1 MAAQVE
7 NILVG
12 DLVAEFLQQIG
23 VTSTFGV
30 ISIHNIPMLDA
41 IGRRNAIRFVM
52 ARGEAG
58 GGHMA
63 DAYARVSGELG
74 VLFTSTGPGAANA
87 AGALVEARFAGTP
100 MLHLT
105 GQTATPNMDLGQ
117 GAVHDVPDQLG
128 MLKSVSKTA
137 FRVRSAASAFGTL
150 VKAATAA
157 MTPPMGPVSVE
168 IPIDIQRTKIPRPA
182 ELATLR
188 LAIPI
193 ANPGDAETLDEIASR
208 LKAAKRPL
216 LWVGNG
222 AKFAGTSVARLVD
235 LGIPVIT
242 SWNGRGVLPED
253 HPMSLAST
261 ATTTEVGE
269 FLKTVDLMIVAG
281 GRLRGHETADM
292 GMPLPDNMIQI
303 DVDPAANGRTYTS
316 MLFHCAEAGAALS
329 AIADRLTASGGLSLD
344 PALSADVAAA
354 KADAY
359 ENYAKA
365 FGPYASFPTQMRA
378 AMPRDAVFVRDIT
391 LNNSTWGNRVFPLYN
406 PRDNV
411 YPIGAAI
418 GPGMQ
423 LGIGAA
429 VGSKGRKVVCMCGD
443 GGFFLNLTELWTAVQ
458 EKVDI
463 VFVVMNDKGYGVIKH
478 IQDTLYGGRHYF
490 GDLLGPDLEKLSE
503 VAGINYVKVDQAD
516 GLEEGMSKALAVAG
530 PSIVEVDM
538 KTIGDFPRYFKAPS
552 YADGDEDKQSA

>member
-1 MAAQVE
+1 MASQAE
-7 NILVG
+7 DILVG

-137 FRVRSAASAFGTL
+137 YRVRSAASAFGTL
-150 VKAATAA
+150 VKAATVA

-168 IPIDIQRTKIPRPA
+168 IPIDIQRTKIPRPT

-188 LAIPI
+188 LATPI
-193 ANPGDAETLDEIASR
+193 VNPGDAETLDEIASL

-222 AKFAGTSVARLVD
+222 SKFAGTSVARLVD

-261 ATTTEVGE
+261 ATTAEVGE

-292 GMPLPDNMIQI
+292 SMPLPENMIQI
-303 DVDPAANGRTYTS
+303 DVDPAANGRTYPS
-316 MLFHCAEAGAALS
+316 AVFHCAEAGAALS

-354 KADAY
+354 KAGAY
-359 ENYAKA
+359 ENYPKA

-429 VGSKGRKVVCMCGD
+429 IGSKGRKVVCMCGD

-516 GLEEGMSKALAVAG
+516 GLEEGMSKALAVTG

-552 YADGDEDKQSA
+552 YADGDEDK

>member
-1 MAAQVE
+1 
-7 NILVG
+7 
-12 DLVAEFLQQIG
+12 
-23 VTSTFGV
+23 
-30 ISIHNIPMLDA
+30 
-41 IGRRNAIRFVM
+41 
-52 ARGEAG
+52 
-58 GGHMA
+58 
-63 DAYARVSGELG
+63 
-74 VLFTSTGPGAANA
+74 
-87 AGALVEARFAGTP
+87 
-100 MLHLT
+100 
-105 GQTATPNMDLGQ
+105 
-117 GAVHDVPDQLG
+117 
-128 MLKSVSKTA
+128 
-137 FRVRSAASAFGTL
+137 
-150 VKAATAA
+150 
-157 MTPPMGPVSVE
+157 MGPVSVE
-168 IPIDIQRTKIPRPA
+168 IPIDIQRTKIQRPA
-182 ELATLR
+182 ELTTLR
-188 LAIPI
+188 LATPI
-193 ANPGDAETLDEIASR
+193 ANPGDVETLNEIASR
-208 LKAAKRPL
+208 LKVAKRPL

-261 ATTTEVGE
+261 ATTMEVGE

-292 GMPLPDNMIQI
+292 SMPLPENMIQI
-303 DVDPAANGRTYTS
+303 DVDPAANGRTYPS
-316 MLFHCAEAGAALS
+316 AVFHCAEAGAALS
-329 AIADRLTASGGLSLD
+329 AIADRLTKSGGLSLD
-344 PALSADVAAA
+344 PTLPADVAAA
-354 KADAY
+354 KAGAY
-359 ENYAKA
+359 ENYPKA

-429 VGSKGRKVVCMCGD
+429 IGSNGRKVVCMCGD

-490 GDLLGPDLEKLSE
+490 GDLLGPNLEKLSE

-516 GLEEGMSKALAVAG
+516 GLEEGMSKALSVTG

-552 YADGDEDKQSA
+552 YADGDEDK

>member
-303 DVDPAANGRTYTS
+303 DVDPAANGRTYAS
-316 MLFHCAEAGAALS
+316 MVFHCAEAGAALS

-359 ENYAKA
+359 ENYPKA

-516 GLEEGMSKALAVAG
+516 GLEEGMSKAFAVTG

>member
-235 LGIPVIT
+235 IGIPVIT

-303 DVDPAANGRTYTS
+303 DVDPAANGRTYAS
-316 MLFHCAEAGAALS
+316 MVFHCAEAGAALS

-359 ENYAKA
+359 ENYPKA

-516 GLEEGMSKALAVAG
+516 GLEEGMSKAFAVTG

>member
-7 NILVG
+7 DILVG

-105 GQTATPNMDLGQ
+105 GQTATLNMDLGQ

-137 FRVRSAASAFGTL
+137 YRVRSAASAFGTL

-261 ATTTEVGE
+261 ATTAEVGE

-292 GMPLPDNMIQI
+292 SMPLPDNMIQI
-303 DVDPAANGRTYTS
+303 DVDPAANGRTYAS
-316 MLFHCAEAGAALS
+316 MVFHCAEAGAALS

-359 ENYAKA
+359 ENYPKA
-365 FGPYASFPTQMRA
+365 FGPYASFPKQMRA

-458 EKVDI
+458 EKIDI

-516 GLEEGMSKALAVAG
+516 GLEEGMSKALAVTG

-552 YADGDEDKQSA
+552 YADGDEDK

>member
-1 MAAQVE
+1 MTASGE
-7 NILVG
+7 EILVG

-23 VTSTFGV
+23 VTTTFGV

-87 AGALVEARFAGTP
+87 CGAIVEARFAGAP

-117 GAVHDVPDQLG
+117 GAVHDVADQLG
-128 MLKSVSKTA
+128 MLKSVSKNA
-137 FRVRSAASAFGTL
+137 YRVRSAETAFGTL
-150 VKAATAA
+150 VQAATEA
-157 MTPPMGPVSVE
+157 MTPPMGPISVE

-182 ELATLR
+182 ELATLN
-188 LAIPI
+188 LPIPI
-193 ANPGDAETLDEIASR
+193 ANPGDDGTLDEIVKR
-208 LKAAKRPL
+208 LKNAKRPL
-216 LWVGNG
+216 LWTGNG
-222 AKFAGTSVARLVD
+222 AKFGGAAVARLVD
-235 LGIPVIT
+235 MGMPVIT
-242 SWNGRGVLPED
+242 SWNGRGILPED
-253 HPMSLAST
+253 HPMSLGSL
-261 ATTTEVGE
+261 ATTPDVGA
-269 FLKTVDLMIVAG
+269 FLKTVDLLVVAG
-281 GRLRGHETADM
+281 CRLRGHETADM
-292 GMPLPDNMIQI
+292 SMPLPEDMIQI
-303 DVDPAANGRTYTS
+303 DIDPAANGRTYRSTV
-316 MLFHCAEAGAALS
+316 FHCAESGAALN
-329 AIADRLTASGGLSLD
+329 AIADRLSSSGGLSVDANL
-344 PALSADVAAA
+344 AADVAAA
-354 KADAY
+354 KDAAY
-359 ENYAKA
+359 ENYPKA
-365 FGPYASFPTQMRA
+365 FGAYASFPVQMRN
-378 AMPRDAVFVRDIT
+378 AMPRDAVWVRDIT
-391 LNNSTWGNRVFPLYN
+391 LNNSTWGNRTFPLYN

-429 VGSKGRKVVCMCGD
+429 LGAKGRKVVCMCGD

-458 EKVDI
+458 EQIDI

-478 IQDTLYGGRHYF
+478 IQSTLYGGRHFF
-490 GDLLGPDLEKLSE
+490 GDLLGPDLEKLCE
-503 VAGINYVKVDQAD
+503 IAGMNYVKVDKED
-516 GLEEGMSKALAVAG
+516 GLESAVSSALEVAG

-538 KTIGDFPRYFKAPS
+538 KTIGDFPQYFKAPP
-552 YADGDEDKQSA
+552 YADGDKDE

>member
-303 DVDPAANGRTYTS
+303 DVDPAANGRTYAS
-316 MLFHCAEAGAALS
+316 MVFHCAEAGAALS

-359 ENYAKA
+359 ENYPKA
-365 FGPYASFPTQMRA
+365 FGPYASFPTQMRS

-516 GLEEGMSKALAVAG
+516 GLEEGMSKALAVTG

>member
-344 PALSADVAAA
+344 PALSADVEAA

-359 ENYAKA
+359 ENYPKA

>member
-1 MAAQVE
+1 MAASAE
-7 NILVG
+7 EILVG

-23 VTSTFGV
+23 VSTTFGV

-41 IGRRNAIRFVM
+41 IGRRTAIRVVM

-74 VLFTSTGPGAANA
+74 VLFTSTGPGASNA
-87 AGALVEARFAGTP
+87 AGAIVEARFAGTP

-128 MLKSVSKTA
+128 MLKSISKTA
-137 FRVRSAASAFGTL
+137 YRVRSAATAFGTL
-150 VKAATAA
+150 VRAATEAL
-157 MTPPMGPVSVE
+157 TPPMGPVSVE
-168 IPIDIQRTKIPRPA
+168 IPIDIQRTKIARPA
-182 ELATLR
+182 ELASLS
-188 LAIPI
+188 LPIPL
-193 ANPGDAETLDEIASR
+193 ANPGNAATLDEIAVRMKS
-208 LKAAKRPL
+208 AKRPL

-222 AKFAGTSVARLVD
+222 GKFAGAEVARWVD

-261 ATTTEVGE
+261 ATTPEVGE
-269 FLKTVDLMIVAG
+269 FLKTVDLLIVAG
-281 GRLRGHETADM
+281 CRLRGHETADM
-292 GMPLPDNMIQI
+292 SMPLPENLIQI
-303 DVDPAANGRTYTS
+303 DIDPAANGRTYASTI
-316 MLFHCAEAGAALS
+316 FHCGEAGAALG
-329 AIADRLTASGGLSLD
+329 ALADRLSSGGGLSID
-344 PALSADVAAA
+344 PALAADAAAA
-354 KADAY
+354 KQAAYDNFPKALGAY
-359 ENYAKA
+359 ET
-365 FGPYASFPTQMRA
+365 FPAQMRA

-429 VGSKGRKVVCMCGD
+429 IGANGRKVVSMCGD

-458 EKVDI
+458 EKTDI

-478 IQDTLYGGRHYF
+478 IQDSLYGGRHYF
-490 GDLLGPDLEKLSE
+490 GDLLGPDLEKLSAM
-503 VAGINYVKVDQAD
+503 AGINYAKVDKAD
-516 GLEEGMSKALAVAG
+516 GLEAAVSGAFEVPG

-538 KTIGDFPRYFKAPS
+538 KAIGDFPRYFKPPP
-552 YADGDEDKQSA
+552 YAGDGKDKS

>member
-7 NILVG
+7 DILVG

-188 LAIPI
+188 LATPI

-216 LWVGNG
+216 LWIGNG
-222 AKFAGTSVARLVD
+222 AKFSGTSVARLVD

-261 ATTTEVGE
+261 ATTAEVGE

-292 GMPLPDNMIQI
+292 SMPLPDNMIQI
-303 DVDPAANGRTYTS
+303 DVDPAANGRTYAS
-316 MLFHCAEAGAALS
+316 MVFHCAEAGAALS

-359 ENYAKA
+359 ENYPKA
-365 FGPYASFPTQMRA
+365 FGPYASFPKQMRA

-458 EKVDI
+458 EKIDI

-516 GLEEGMSKALAVAG
+516 GLEEGMSKALAVTG

-552 YADGDEDKQSA
+552 YADGDEDK

>member
-1 MAAQVE
+1 MAAQAE
-7 NILVG
+7 DILVG

-23 VTSTFGV
+23 VSSTFGV

-87 AGALVEARFAGTP
+87 TGALVEARFAGTP

-137 FRVRSAASAFGTL
+137 FRVRSAASALGTL

-188 LAIPI
+188 LATPI
-193 ANPGDAETLDEIASR
+193 ANPGDAGTLDEIASR

-216 LWVGNG
+216 LWIGNG
-222 AKFAGTSVARLVD
+222 GKFAGESVARLVD

-261 ATTTEVGE
+261 ATTAEVGE
-269 FLKTVDLMIVAG
+269 FLETVDLMVVAG

-292 GMPLPDNMIQI
+292 SMPLPENMIQI
-303 DVDPAANGRTYTS
+303 DVDPAANGRTYASTV
-316 MLFHCAEAGAALS
+316 FHCAEAGAALG
-329 AIADRLTASGGLSLD
+329 AIADRLTAGGGLSLD

-354 KADAY
+354 KAGAY
-359 ENYAKA
+359 ENYPKA
-365 FGPYASFPTQMRA
+365 FGPYASFPTQLRA

-391 LNNSTWGNRVFPLYN
+391 LNNSTWGNRVFP
-406 PRDNV
+406 
-411 YPIGAAI
+411 
-418 GPGMQ
+418 
-423 LGIGAA
+423 
-429 VGSKGRKVVCMCGD
+429 
-443 GGFFLNLTELWTAVQ
+443 
-458 EKVDI
+458 
-463 VFVVMNDKGYGVIKH
+463 
-478 IQDTLYGGRHYF
+478 
-490 GDLLGPDLEKLSE
+490 
-503 VAGINYVKVDQAD
+503 
-516 GLEEGMSKALAVAG
+516 AL
-530 PSIVEVDM
+530 
-538 KTIGDFPRYFKAPS
+538 
-552 YADGDEDKQSA
+552 QSAR

>member
-1 MAAQVE
+1 MTASAE
-7 NILVG
+7 EILVG

-23 VTSTFGV
+23 VSTTFGV
-30 ISIHNIPMLDA
+30 ISIHNIPMLDS
-41 IGRRNAIRFVM
+41 IGRRNAIRFIM

-128 MLKSVSKTA
+128 MLRSVSKTA
-137 FRVRSAASAFGTL
+137 YRVRSASSALGTL
-150 VKAATAA
+150 IKAASEA

-168 IPIDIQRTKIPRPA
+168 IPIDIQRTKIARPA
-182 ELATLR
+182 ELATLQ
-188 LAIPI
+188 LQTPIPDAGSD
-193 ANPGDAETLDEIASR
+193 ANLDEIAAQLNS
-208 LKAAKRPL
+208 AKRPL

-222 AKFAGTSVARLVD
+222 GKFAGAAVARLVD

-253 HPMSLAST
+253 HPMSLGSL
-261 ATTTEVGE
+261 ATTPDVGE
-269 FLKTVDLMIVAG
+269 FLKSVDLLLVAG
-281 GRLRGHETADM
+281 CRLRGHETADM
-292 GMPLPDNMIQI
+292 SMPLPENLIQI
-303 DVDPAANGRTYTS
+303 DVDPLANGRTYTS
-316 MLFHCAEAGAALS
+316 RIFHCGEAGAALS
-329 AIADRLTASGGLSLD
+329 ALADRLISGSGLSVD
-344 PALSADVAAA
+344 PSLPGDVAAA
-354 KADAY
+354 KTAAY
-359 ENYAKA
+359 ENYPKA
-365 FGPYASFPTQMRA
+365 FGDYASFPVQMRA
-378 AMPRDAVFVRDIT
+378 AMPRDAVWVRDIT
-391 LNNSTWGNRVFPLYN
+391 LNNSTWGNRTFPLYN

-429 VGSKGRKVVCMCGD
+429 LGANGRKVVCMCGD

-478 IQDTLYGGRHYF
+478 IQSTLYGGRHYF
-490 GDLLGPDLEKLSE
+490 GDLLGPDLEKLCD
-503 VAGINYVKVDQAD
+503 VAGMQYVRVDRAD
-516 GLEEGMSKALAVAG
+516 GLEEGLSSALDVSG
-530 PSIVEVDM
+530 PSILEVDM
-538 KTIGDFPRYFKAPS
+538 KAIGDFPQYFKAPP
-552 YADGDEDKQSA
+552 YAEKDGK

>member
-87 AGALVEARFAGTP
+87 TGAIVEARFAGTP

-150 VKAATAA
+150 VKAATTA

-188 LAIPI
+188 LATPI

-344 PALSADVAAA
+344 PALSADVEAA

-359 ENYAKA
+359 ENYPKA

-490 GDLLGPDLEKLSE
+490 GDLLGPDLEKLSK

>member
-7 NILVG
+7 DILVG

-100 MLHLT
+100 LLHLT

-117 GAVHDVPDQLG
+117 GAVHDVPDQLS

-188 LAIPI
+188 LATPI

-216 LWVGNG
+216 LWIGNG
-222 AKFAGTSVARLVD
+222 AKFAGTSVARMVD

-261 ATTTEVGE
+261 ATTVEVGE
-269 FLKTVDLMIVAG
+269 FLKTVDLIIVAG

-292 GMPLPDNMIQI
+292 SMPLPDNMIQI
-303 DVDPAANGRTYTS
+303 DVDPAANGRTYAS
-316 MLFHCAEAGAALS
+316 MVFHCAEAGAALS
-329 AIADRLTASGGLSLD
+329 AIADRLTTSGGLSLD

-359 ENYAKA
+359 ENYPKA
-365 FGPYASFPTQMRA
+365 FGPYASFPEQMRA

-458 EKVDI
+458 EKIDI

-490 GDLLGPDLEKLSE
+490 GDLLGPDLEKLSQ

-516 GLEEGMSKALAVAG
+516 GLEEGMSKALAVTG

-552 YADGDEDKQSA
+552 YADGDEDK

>member
-193 ANPGDAETLDEIASR
+193 ANPGDDETLDEIASR

-303 DVDPAANGRTYTS
+303 DVDPAANGRTYAS
-316 MLFHCAEAGAALS
+316 MVFHCAEAGAALS

-359 ENYAKA
+359 ENYPRA

-516 GLEEGMSKALAVAG
+516 GLEEGMSKALAVTG

>member
-344 PALSADVAAA
+344 PALSADVEAA

-503 VAGINYVKVDQAD
+503 VVGINYVKVDQAD
-516 GLEEGMSKALAVAG
+516 GLEEGMSKALAVTG

-552 YADGDEDKQSA
+552 YADGDEDK

>member
-1 MAAQVE
+1 MAASSE
-7 NILVG
+7 EILVG

-23 VTSTFGV
+23 VTTTFGV

-117 GAVHDVPDQLG
+117 GTVHDVPDQLG
-128 MLKSVSKTA
+128 MLRSVSKSA
-137 FRVRSAASAFGTL
+137 FRVRSAASALGTL
-150 VKAATAA
+150 VKAASEA

-168 IPIDIQRTKIPRPA
+168 IPIDIQRTMIARPA
-182 ELATLR
+182 ELPTLKLAMPIPDPGDVATLK
-188 LAIPI
+188 
-193 ANPGDAETLDEIASR
+193 EIVGM
-208 LKAAKRPL
+208 LNLAKRPL
-216 LWVGNG
+216 LWIGNG
-222 AKFAGTSVARLVD
+222 AKFAGPAVARLVD
-235 LGIPVIT
+235 LGIPVIS
-242 SWNGRGVLPED
+242 SWNGRGVIPED
-253 HPMSLAST
+253 HPMSLGSLG
-261 ATTTEVGE
+261 TTPEVGE
-269 FLKTVDLMIVAG
+269 FLKSIDLLLVAG
-281 GRLRGHETADM
+281 CRLRGHETADM
-292 GMPLPDNMIQI
+292 SMPLPEKLIHI
-303 DVDPAANGRTYTS
+303 DVDPAANGRTYAS
-316 MLFHCAEAGAALS
+316 QIFHCGEAGAALDALAES
-329 AIADRLTASGGLSLD
+329 LASSGGLSLD
-344 PALSADVAAA
+344 PALPNDVVDA
-354 KADAY
+354 KAAAY
-359 ENYAKA
+359 ENYPKA
-365 FGPYASFPTQMRA
+365 FGEYASFPVQMRA
-378 AMPRDAVFVRDIT
+378 AMPRDAVWVRDIT
-391 LNNSTWGNRVFPLYN
+391 LNNSTWGNRTFPIYN

-429 VGSKGRKVVCMCGD
+429 LGAKGRKVVCMCGD

-478 IQDTLYGGRHYF
+478 IQSTLYGGRHFF
-490 GDLLGPDLEKLSE
+490 GDLLSPDLEKLCD
-503 VAGINYVKVDQAD
+503 VAGMNYVKVDKAD
-516 GLEEGMSKALAVAG
+516 GLEAGVSAALDIAG

-538 KTIGDFPRYFKAPS
+538 KAIGDFPQYFKAPP
-552 YADGDEDKQSA
+552 YVEKDDK

>member
-7 NILVG
+7 DILVG

-137 FRVRSAASAFGTL
+137 YRVRSAASAFGTL

-188 LAIPI
+188 LATPI

-216 LWVGNG
+216 LWIGNG
-222 AKFAGTSVARLVD
+222 AKFSGTSVARLVD

-261 ATTTEVGE
+261 ATTAEVGE

-292 GMPLPDNMIQI
+292 SMPLPDNMIQI
-303 DVDPAANGRTYTS
+303 DVDPAANGRTYAS
-316 MLFHCAEAGAALS
+316 MVFHCAEAGAALS

-359 ENYAKA
+359 ENYPKA

-458 EKVDI
+458 EKIDI

-516 GLEEGMSKALAVAG
+516 GLEEGMSKALAVTG

-552 YADGDEDKQSA
+552 YADGDEDK